1 MMSNGRIIDDL
12 TRNTI
17 LRVAKL
23 EVWKTPTQFVQSAN
37 VIEKYFRA
45 ALDLVTHI

>member
-17 LRVAKL
+17 LRVSKL
-23 EVWKTPTQFVQSAN
+23 EVWKTPKQFVQSAN
-37 VIEKYFRA
+37 VIEKYFRVV
-45 ALDLVTHI
+45 LDLVRHI